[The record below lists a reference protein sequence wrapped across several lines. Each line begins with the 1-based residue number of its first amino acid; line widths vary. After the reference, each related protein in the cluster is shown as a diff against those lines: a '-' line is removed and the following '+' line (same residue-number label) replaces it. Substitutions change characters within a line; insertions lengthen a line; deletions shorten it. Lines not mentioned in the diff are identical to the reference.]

1 MTNYYNDVN
10 DLLGEKFVG
19 KLHQHAAN
27 MSHTDMEEFAT
38 LLGDKVRGRHKSRM
52 ERYNPIDK
60 QPQMRNILSDWYNDE
75 LCELDREA
83 GRKKLISTLRSN
95 TLGDTKAI
103 ADDLQKE
110 HDAENTL
117 ENDAEMEIEETLDS
131 LR

>member
-1 MTNYYNDVN
+1 
-10 DLLGEKFVG
+10 
-19 KLHQHAAN
+19 
-27 MSHTDMEEFAT
+27 
-38 LLGDKVRGRHKSRM
+38 
-52 ERYNPIDK
+52 
-60 QPQMRNILSDWYNDE
+60 MRNILSDWYNDE

-117 ENDAEMEIEETLDS
+117 ENYAEMEIEETLDS

>member
-1 MTNYYNDVN
+1 MTIYYNKVN

-19 KLHQHAAN
+19 KLHHHAAN
-27 MSHTDMEEFAT
+27 MSHTDMEELAK
-38 LLGDKVRGRHKSRM
+38 LLGDKVRGRHKTRM
-52 ERYNPIDK
+52 EQYNPIDK

-117 ENDAEMEIEETLDS
+117 ENDAEMEIDETLDS